1 MLTDLQFEQAVA
13 AFVTFFVLIDAPGV
27 APIFVSLTAPG
38 GSAYARKMAI
48 KSVFVAALI
57 LFFFAFA
64 GAWLLGALGISLD
77 AFRVAGGVLL
87 FLIAL
92 EMVFEKRQAR
102 QKNRA
107 DQVLADEEASG
118 RLDDVSVFP
127 LAIPMIAGPGSIATA
142 MLYMQ
147 NAGGDG
153 VGIGIV
159 SFAIAANLVLA
170 GLIFL
175 VAGPLIRVM
184 GDQIA
189 GAITRIFGVILS
201 ALAIQMIIVGVI
213 GAFGLEAPASAAGHS
228 AAVISAAP
236 SAS

>member
-1 MLTDLQFEQAVA
+1 MLNELQLEQAIA

-27 APIFVSLTAPG
+27 APIFASLTAPG
-38 GSAYARKMAI
+38 GPAYARKMAI

-64 GAWLLGALGISLD
+64 GAQLLHHLGISLD

-102 QKNRA
+102 QKTRA
-107 DQVLADEEASG
+107 DQVLAEEEASG

-147 NAGGDG
+147 NAGGD
-153 VGIGIV
+153 VVSIGIV
-159 SFAIAANLVLA
+159 SFAIAANLALA
-170 GLIFL
+170 CLIFL
-175 VAGPLIRVM
+175 IAGPLMKIM

-201 ALAIQMIIVGVI
+201 ALAVQMIIVGI
-213 GAFGLEAPASAAGHS
+213 TGAFGLQIAAG
-228 AAVISAAP
+228 
-236 SAS
+236 

>member
-1 MLTDLQFEQAVA
+1 MLTALQLEQAIA

-27 APIFVSLTAPG
+27 APIFASLTAPG

-48 KSVFVAALI
+48 KAVFVAGLI

-64 GAWLLGALGISLD
+64 GAQLLHHLGISLD

-102 QKNRA
+102 QKSRA
-107 DQVLADEEASG
+107 DQVLAEEEATG

-147 NAGGDG
+147 NAGGDV

-159 SFAIAANLVLA
+159 SFAIAANLALA

-175 VAGPLIRVM
+175 AAGPLLKVM

-201 ALAIQMIIVGVI
+201 ALAVQMIIVGII
-213 GAFGLEAPASAAGHS
+213 GAFGLQVPAAG
-228 AAVISAAP
+228 
-236 SAS
+236 

>member
-1 MLTDLQFEQAVA
+1 MLTALQIEQAVA

-27 APIFVSLTAPG
+27 APIFASLTAPG

-48 KSVFVAALI
+48 KSVFVAGLI

-102 QKNRA
+102 QKTRA

-147 NAGGDG
+147 NAGADP

-170 GLIFL
+170 CLIFL
-175 VAGPLIRVM
+175 AAGPLIRIM

-201 ALAIQMIIVGVI
+201 ALAVQMIIVGVI
-213 GAFGLEAPASAAGHS
+213 GAFGLQGADAMGHAALLSAPR
-228 AAVISAAP
+228 
-236 SAS
+236 

>member
-1 MLTDLQFEQAVA
+1 MLNALQIEQAVA

-27 APIFVSLTAPG
+27 APIVASLTAPG

-48 KSVFVAALI
+48 KSVFVAGLI

-107 DQVLADEEASG
+107 DQVLAEQGAEDDADG
-118 RLDDVSVFP
+118 RHDDVSVFP

-147 NAGGDG
+147 NAGADP

-175 VAGPLIRVM
+175 AAGPLIRIM

-201 ALAIQMIIVGVI
+201 ALAVQMIIVGVI
-213 GAFGLEAPASAAGHS
+213 GAFGLQGADAMGHAALLSAPQ
-228 AAVISAAP
+228 
-236 SAS
+236 

>member
-1 MLTDLQFEQAVA
+1 MLNALQIEQAVA

-27 APIFVSLTAPG
+27 APIFASLTAPG
-38 GSAYARKMAI
+38 GSAYARRMAL
-48 KSVFVAALI
+48 KSVFVAGLI

-102 QKNRA
+102 QKTRA

-118 RLDDVSVFP
+118 RLEDVSVFP
-127 LAIPMIAGPGSIATA
+127 LAIPMIAGPGSIASA

-147 NAGGDG
+147 NAEGDP

-159 SFAIAANLVLA
+159 SFAIGANLVLA

-175 VAGPLIRVM
+175 AAGPLIRVM

-201 ALAIQMIIVGVI
+201 ALAVQMIIVGII
-213 GAFGLEAPASAAGHS
+213 GAFGLQGADAMGHAALLT
-228 AAVISAAP
+228 AAP
-236 SAS
+236 

>member
-1 MLTDLQFEQAVA
+1 VLNALQIEQAVA

-27 APIFVSLTAPG
+27 APIFASLTAPG
-38 GSAYARKMAI
+38 GSAYARKMAM
-48 KSVFVAALI
+48 KSVFVAGLI

-102 QKNRA
+102 QKTRA

-118 RLDDVSVFP
+118 RLEDVSVFP
-127 LAIPMIAGPGSIATA
+127 LAIPMIAGPGSIASA

-147 NAGGDG
+147 NAGGDP

-159 SFAIAANLVLA
+159 SFAIGANLVLA
-170 GLIFL
+170 CLIFL
-175 VAGPLIRVM
+175 AAGPLIRVM

-201 ALAIQMIIVGVI
+201 ALAVQMIIVGII
-213 GAFGLEAPASAAGHS
+213 GAFGLEGADAMGHAALLT
-228 AAVISAAP
+228 AAP
-236 SAS
+236 